1 VPAYYDDF
9 LEAGGELPTVKD
21 LAATDAAMEEGL
33 FGLTDGSGAY
43 LTRVDLFVETSAML
57 AGETQPIPILV
68 ERPLTTTAVASCDGW
83 DCSVRGQVC
92 AQGWTCCAEA
102 RALGCTGG
110 LCWFANSDL
119 PSAGKCTPEA
129 ATAES
134 KLSAAKASAAKVA
147 VAVTH
152 PFRTSPEA
160 VYGCH
165 KLTSHEAVG
174 VDSERPPPPPPPGP
188 PQHCTRRPQLEVVA
202 RFTPSEE
209 GLGFLIGGSG
219 RGSFEMEL
227 RAPSRGE
234 MRAVLREERG
244 PDHRADTW
252 AVDAAS
258 AAGEPLRRYGKVER
272 RSGVGGSMVA
282 DRFVYSQWRREQ
294 AWAWPW
300 GGGGEEREVL
310 SPLLELDVLQAP
322 SWSEMGKGRPAESLP
337 PLRAVIRLAGTD
349 TVVGVV
355 GESRSGRHFGLWR
368 EMVVWAAR
376 DVDVLGGFALSFA
389 SVFMAEGWE
398 ALRKLADS
406 PWALSA
412 AAAGAP
418 FAARH
423 ALHDAAA
430 RGDGPLRFSF
440 DFAPG
445 GVLRDASAHAAA
457 D

>member
-1 VPAYYDDF
+1 
-9 LEAGGELPTVKD
+9 
-21 LAATDAAMEEGL
+21 M
-33 FGLTDGSGAY
+33 
-43 LTRVDLFVETSAML
+43 
-57 AGETQPIPILV
+57 
-68 ERPLTTTAVASCDGW
+68 
-83 DCSVRGQVC
+83 
-92 AQGWTCCAEA
+92 
-102 RALGCTGG
+102 
-110 LCWFANSDL
+110 
-119 PSAGKCTPEA
+119 
-129 ATAES
+129 
-134 KLSAAKASAAKVA
+134 
-147 VAVTH
+147 
-152 PFRTSPEA
+152 
-160 VYGCH
+160 
-165 KLTSHEAVG
+165 
-174 VDSERPPPPPPPGP
+174 
-188 PQHCTRRPQLEVVA
+188 VA

-282 DRFVYSQWRREQ
+282 DRLVYSQWRREQ

-300 GGGGEEREVL
+300 GGGGEEREGL